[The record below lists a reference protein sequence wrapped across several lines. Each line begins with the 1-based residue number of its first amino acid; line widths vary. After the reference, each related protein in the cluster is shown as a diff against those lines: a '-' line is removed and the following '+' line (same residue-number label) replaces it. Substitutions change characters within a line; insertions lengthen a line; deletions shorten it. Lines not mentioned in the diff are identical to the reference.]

1 MWKDSETN
9 IDYLNLGHIINVL
22 NEMILDDNLTPATIG
37 VYGAWGSGKSS
48 VLMMSEKIL
57 SKKENVLCIKFN
69 SWLFEDYFDIRSAL
83 LGTILQDLSA
93 KLPAKDG
100 LKEKAKGLMKS
111 LNILGLLKKTVGYG
125 LDIAFNGASNI
136 ISSLVNE
143 NIDKESENISE
154 ISLRANIKQFAST
167 FKEIIE
173 KAELKRV
180 VVYIDELDRCN
191 PEKIIEIL
199 EAIRL
204 FAFVQGISF
213 VIGADERLIQYAI
226 ERKYENLP
234 GNSVSIGKEYLDK
247 LIQYVI
253 YIPIL
258 TIEEMFNYICL
269 LHIEDSSLSN
279 KEEIINEILSKM
291 KDDIFY
297 KFSADSLSS
306 STAKDEMLI
315 SKMIEIENVSKSLSI
330 IFDLGFQGN
339 PRKCKRFLN
348 NLYMRMKIAEI
359 RNLKLN
365 VACLCKLM
373 MLEYYK
379 PEAYKILLTDQ
390 SENKGLARK
399 LYSESDSDDPYILY
413 RKDQWFIQWFNNQPS
428 LKDLNLDHYIY
439 VSRSN
444 YKLSLTHLSLSP
456 FAEKIFNDL
465 VSGSQIFE
473 EKALN
478 ESPKLAEDEAIMLF
492 EKLKDFSLATE
503 KPSNVI
509 KPLLKLSIQHPI
521 LKDKTI
527 DFLNNSVK
535 DCGVLKF
542 AVGEFKDYY
551 RITTE
556 LQLFDEKVNKDDVLK
571 KIIKNNKKG

>member
-291 KDDIFY
+291 KDNIFY

-373 MLEYYK
+373 MLE
-379 PEAYKILLTDQ
+379 
-390 SENKGLARK
+390 
-399 LYSESDSDDPYILY
+399 
-413 RKDQWFIQWFNNQPS
+413 
-428 LKDLNLDHYIY
+428 
-439 VSRSN
+439 
-444 YKLSLTHLSLSP
+444 
-456 FAEKIFNDL
+456 
-465 VSGSQIFE
+465 
-473 EKALN
+473 
-478 ESPKLAEDEAIMLF
+478 
-492 EKLKDFSLATE
+492 
-503 KPSNVI
+503 
-509 KPLLKLSIQHPI
+509 
-521 LKDKTI
+521 
-527 DFLNNSVK
+527 
-535 DCGVLKF
+535 
-542 AVGEFKDYY
+542 
-551 RITTE
+551 
-556 LQLFDEKVNKDDVLK
+556 
-571 KIIKNNKKG
+571 